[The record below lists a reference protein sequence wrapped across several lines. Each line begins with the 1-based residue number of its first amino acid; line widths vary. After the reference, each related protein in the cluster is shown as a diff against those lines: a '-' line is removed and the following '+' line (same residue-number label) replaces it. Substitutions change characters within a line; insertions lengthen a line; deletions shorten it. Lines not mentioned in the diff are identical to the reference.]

1 MATID
6 IAGLP
11 PRDVQE
17 FLATLHNAV
26 DMLDTLAQIQALV
39 GGLAMQGRAY
49 KTEETKV
56 KLERYTAELMAR
68 QRKIN

>member
-17 FLATLHNAV
+17 FLAVLHNAI
-26 DMLDTLAQIQALV
+26 DMLDTLAQLQ
-39 GGLAMQGRAY
+39 AMQGRAY

-68 QRKIN
+68 QRKANE